1 MNRQTVTSART
12 ASQRAH
18 HAPIKVGP
26 VLHIQTS
33 TLTKWDYCG
42 VGPSF
47 KRGPPKGYIHA
58 IEQRWH
64 QVECLLGTIMA
75 APQAE
80 GIISELRG
88 DPFARTILD
97 RVEAGPYGPRNR
109 GREATNSENFYA
121 TIMGTSDNAAREDR
135 RIRRQSRMT
144 REIVSIE
151 GVVASA
157 SSYSTCPQTSPF

>member
-1 MNRQTVTSART
+1 
-12 ASQRAH
+12 
-18 HAPIKVGP
+18 
-26 VLHIQTS
+26 
-33 TLTKWDYCG
+33 
-42 VGPSF
+42 
-47 KRGPPKGYIHA
+47 
-58 IEQRWH
+58 
-64 QVECLLGTIMA
+64 MA

-109 GREATNSENFYA
+109 GHQANSENFYA

-151 GVVASA
+151 GIVALASA
-157 SSYSTCPQTSPF
+157 YNVCPLTSLF

>member
-1 MNRQTVTSART
+1 MVTSART
-12 ASQRAH
+12 ASQRVH
-18 HAPIKVGP
+18 YAPVKVGP
-26 VLHIQTS
+26 GSQSPTVNNGKVDL
-33 TLTKWDYCG
+33 CG
-42 VGPSF
+42 AGPSF

-97 RVEAGPYGPRNR
+97 RVEAGPYGPRSR
-109 GREATNSENFYA
+109 GREATNSESFYA

-151 GVVASA
+151 GIVASA
-157 SSYSTCPQTSPF
+157 SSCGTSPYMSNS